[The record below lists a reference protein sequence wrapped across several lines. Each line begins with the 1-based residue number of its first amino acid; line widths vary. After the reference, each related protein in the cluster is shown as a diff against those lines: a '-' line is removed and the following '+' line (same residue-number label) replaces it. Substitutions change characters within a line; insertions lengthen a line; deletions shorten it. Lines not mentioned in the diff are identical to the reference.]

1 MIGPVI
7 PDPSVLSLVNK
18 KPGCETSEPH
28 LPGSVHQP
36 EGVGLAIWC
45 RNSRA
50 VWEPSW
56 HGNPWLSLANSMGRR
71 AVGSIVISFRR
82 TAM

>member
-1 MIGPVI
+1 MVGPVI
-7 PDPSVLSLVNK
+7 SDPAVLHAEKARRIDVRASS
-18 KPGCETSEPH
+18 PG
-28 LPGSVHQP
+28 GVRQP

-56 HGNPWLSLANSMGRR
+56 HGNPWLSPANSMGRR
-71 AVGSIVISFRR
+71 AVGSIVISFRG
-82 TAM
+82 TVM